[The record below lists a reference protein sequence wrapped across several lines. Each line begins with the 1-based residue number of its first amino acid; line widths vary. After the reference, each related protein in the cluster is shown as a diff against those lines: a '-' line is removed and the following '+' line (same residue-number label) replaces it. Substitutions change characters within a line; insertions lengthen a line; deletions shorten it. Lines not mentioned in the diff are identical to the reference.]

1 MNQKRF
7 EALRPAVSLIENLL
21 PRGGRAEVMVATIVV
36 AIVIAMI
43 LPVPEWLL
51 DCLIA
56 LNICTASLL
65 VVLAMQIKESVN
77 LSAFPSLLLI
87 TTLFRVS
94 LNVASTRLILLEGSA
109 GHIIEAFGKVVVG
122 GNLVVGM
129 VVFFILTVIQFLV
142 ITKGSER
149 VAEVGA
155 RFALDAMPGK
165 QMAIDMEL
173 KASSITADEARI
185 RRAVLGQESQ
195 FFGAMD
201 GAMKFVKGD
210 AIAGIIIVLTN
221 LVGGLAIGVL
231 QRQMSGSEAV
241 RVYSVLS
248 IGDAL
253 VAQIPALLMSLTA
266 GLLITRVANAQE
278 GPRNVGKE
286 LTSQLTAYPKAWVIA
301 SGVMLVFG
309 LIPGMPTAAFIVI
322 GGGSLAF
329 GINAIRRQIKDS
341 SLAEAMQLTQ
351 VAEIRDFDVV
361 RPFLVR
367 VASHVTDG
375 QHASRVINLA
385 RSVRNDLVKQY
396 GLVTPAISVEF
407 SVPMSDADFDFCHNE
422 VRVFAMDFQESQC
435 TLQCDPQQLELLG
448 LAPSSVETS
457 ARLGK
462 YRRVWLPSSERARLA
477 AEGLEVEDFWEHVEF
492 KFRAALHNAGPRFF
506 NIEQT
511 QKLYRWLAS
520 KSPDLA
526 KELERS
532 VPAGRAAD
540 VLQRLLGERV
550 SIRNIDV
557 IFETLVEWGQRER
570 DPGILCECVRSVLS
584 REIFAAQAIDRQLHA
599 FVVEPELET
608 LVRGAVRQ
616 TNYGDFLALD
626 NATLDPLLD
635 GFAVQL
641 EPIPRSQRPVIL
653 CEQDI
658 RPHLR
663 RLFATRF
670 DDVPVLSLSEVPS
683 DYKANVLGVIR
694 QGHEI

>member
-1 MNQKRF
+1 MTPKR
-7 EALRPAVSLIENLL
+7 LVVPGTVVSLIDNLL
-21 PRGGRAEVMVATIVV
+21 PRGGRAEVAVAAAVV

-43 LPVPEWLL
+43 LPIPEWLL
-51 DCLIA
+51 DGLIA
-56 LNICTASLL
+56 LNICTAALL
-65 VVLAMQIKESVN
+65 VVLAMQVKESVN
-77 LSAFPSLLLI
+77 LSTFPSMLLI

-173 KASSITADEARI
+173 KASSITADESRI
-185 RRAVLGQESQ
+185 RRAALAQESQ

-221 LVGGLAIGVL
+221 LIGGLAIGVV
-231 QRQMSGSEAV
+231 QRQMSGSEAM

-286 LTSQLTAYPKAWVIA
+286 LTSQLAAYPKAWVMA

-309 LIPGMPTAAFIVI
+309 LIPGMPTLVFIAL

-329 GINAIRRQIKDS
+329 GMNIVRRQIKES
-341 SLAEAMQLTQ
+341 SLANAAQLTE
-351 VAEIRDFDVV
+351 VPEVREFDVV

-367 VASHVTDG
+367 IGSHMEDAQRAT
-375 QHASRVINLA
+375 RVINLA
-385 RSVRNDLVKQY
+385 RSVRNDLVRQY
-396 GLVTPAISVEF
+396 GLVTPAVAVEF
-407 SVPMSDADFDFCHNE
+407 DVPMSDADFDFCHNE
-422 VRVFAMDFQESQC
+422 VRIFAMRCQDDLC
-435 TLQCDPQQLELLG
+435 TLQCDPEQLRLLG
-448 LAPSSVETS
+448 VVPSFAETS
-457 ARLGK
+457 PRLVN
-462 YRRVWLPSSERARLA
+462 YRQVWLPSSEADRMLT
-477 AEGLEVEDFWEHVEF
+477 EGHEVQGYWEHVEL
-492 KFRAALHNAGPRFF
+492 KFRTALHAAGPRYFG
-506 NIEQT
+506 IEQT

-526 KELERS
+526 KELERC
-532 VPAGRAAD
+532 VTAGRAAEI
-540 VLQRLLGERV
+540 LQRLLSERV
-550 SIRNIDV
+550 SIRNIDA

-584 REIFAAQAIDRQLHA
+584 REIFDAQAADRQLHA

-608 LVRGAVRQ
+608 LVRTAVRQ

-626 NATLDPLLD
+626 NAAQDAILD

-641 EPIPRSQRPVIL
+641 EPIPRSRRPVIL
-653 CEQDI
+653 CEQGI

-663 RLFATRF
+663 RLFAARF
-670 DDVPVLSLSEVPS
+670 VDVPVLSLSEVPS
-683 DYKANVLGVIR
+683 DYKTNVLGVIR

>member
-1 MNQKRF
+1 MTQKRLAVPGILG
-7 EALRPAVSLIENLL
+7 ALLENLL
-21 PRGGRAEVMVATIVV
+21 PRGGRAEVTVAAVVV

-43 LPVPEWLL
+43 LPIPEWLL

-56 LNICTASLL
+56 MNICTASLL

-77 LSAFPSLLLI
+77 LSTFPSLLLI

-173 KASSITADEARI
+173 KGSSITADEARI
-185 RRAVLGQESQ
+185 RRAALAQESQ

-210 AIAGIIIVLTN
+210 AVAGIIIVLTN
-221 LVGGLAIGVL
+221 LIGGLAIGVM

-286 LTSQLTAYPKAWVIA
+286 LTSQLTAYPKAWVMA

-309 LIPGMPTAAFIVI
+309 LIPGMPTLAFIVL

-329 GINAIRRQIKDS
+329 GMNVVRRQIKES
-341 SLAEAMQLTQ
+341 SRTEAMQLSE
-351 VAEIRDFDVV
+351 VPEVREFDVV

-367 VASHVTDG
+367 VGSHVKDG
-375 QHASRVINLA
+375 QRATRVINLA
-385 RSVRNDLVKQY
+385 RSVRNDLVRQY
-396 GLVTPAISVEF
+396 GLVTPAVAVEF
-407 SVPMSDADFDFCHNE
+407 GVPMPDADFDFCHNE
-422 VRVFAMDFQESQC
+422 VRVFAMRFQDDLC
-435 TLQCDPQQLELLG
+435 TLQCDPEQLQSLG
-448 LAPSSVETS
+448 LAANSVETS
-457 ARLGK
+457 ARLVN
-462 YRRVWLPSSERARLA
+462 YRQIWLPSSEADRLIT
-477 AEGLEVEDFWEHVEF
+477 EGLDVQGYWEHVELR
-492 KFRAALHNAGPRFF
+492 FRAALHDAGPRYCG
-506 NIEQT
+506 IEQT

-520 KSPDLA
+520 KAPDLA
-526 KELERS
+526 KELERC
-532 VPAGRAAD
+532 VPAGRTAE
-540 VLQRLLGERV
+540 VLQRLLSERV
-550 SIRNIDV
+550 SIRNIGV
-557 IFETLVEWGQRER
+557 IFEALVEWGQRER
-570 DPGILCECVRSVLS
+570 DPGILCECVRSALS
-584 REIFAAQAIDRQLHA
+584 REIFDAQATARQLHA

-608 LVRGAVRQ
+608 LVRTAVRQ
-616 TNYGDFLALD
+616 TNFGDFLSLEDAVQD
-626 NATLDPLLD
+626 TIVD
-635 GFAVQL
+635 GFAAQL
-641 EPIPRSQRPVIL
+641 EPIPRSRRPVIL

-663 RLFATRF
+663 RLFAARF
-670 DDVPVLSLSEVPS
+670 ADVPVLSLSEVPS
-683 DYKANVLGVIR
+683 DLKTNVLGVIR
-694 QGHEI
+694 QEHEI